1 MFNVDV
7 NVDSTFWHRSPPVHC
22 QRCWNE
28 NTQKILSCR
37 HSTNELWPKKL
48 KSPELLEA
56 QNTLGQWD
64 LYRGSAARLNHR
76 PLTTPK
82 SWELELPSIRPIHE
96 QQWFGSHVAPGDMLQ
111 INWRL
116 EHHVDT
122 ATGLKY
128 LWFDR
133 ACTYHY
139 CGHILTSIVV
149 LGAGADNNNPQ
160 NLDCGWWAW
169 PLQPQTFIVPR
180 SMLSCPSFIPI
191 TCQYNTIT
199 SEANQS
205 WITTYHRFQKSP
217 IPQTQKV
224 TMDVFTV
231 RDDWTSALN
240 IAWLIEQ
247 AEVCRDLISHSFG
260 AG

>member
-7 NVDSTFWHRSPPVHC
+7 NVDSTFWHHSPPVHC
-22 QRCWNE
+22 QRCLNE

-76 PLTTPK
+76 TLTTPK

-128 LWFDR
+128 PWFDR
-133 ACTYHY
+133 GCTYHY
-139 CGHILTSIVV
+139 CGHILASIVL
-149 LGAGADNNNPQ
+149 LGAGAGNNNPQ
-160 NLDCGWWAW
+160 NLDFGYSENDHFS
-169 PLQPQTFIVPR
+169 PKHLKGH
-180 SMLSCPSFIPI
+180 SCPTVDDLLSFFCSNKLPV
-191 TCQYNTIT
+191 QHHHQR
-199 SEANQS
+199 SQS
-205 WITTYHRFQKSP
+205 IMDHNLSQVSKNP

-224 TMDVFTV
+224 TMDVHAKLVSVF
-231 RDDWTSALN
+231 
-240 IAWLIEQ
+240 
-247 AEVCRDLISHSFG
+247 
-260 AG
+260 